1 MNGIIDFH
9 THAFPDDLA
18 ARAIPF
24 LEQEGNVKAWLN
36 GTVADLLRSMD
47 RAGIEKSVICSI
59 ATQPRQFRSILE
71 WSKSIRSDRLIPLPS
86 IHPLSEN
93 PAEELRIIAVE
104 GFPGIK
110 MHPYYQNFA
119 LDTEQMTA
127 IYEALIDNNL
137 MVVMH
142 TGFDIAFP
150 RIPLCDPSRIIKVLN
165 GFPGLKMITTHLGA
179 WDHWDE
185 ARRLLIGRPVYM
197 ELSYALDFLDPAT
210 ARRMIIS
217 HPQEYL
223 LFGSDSPW
231 SDQENTLRLLRQL
244 ELDPAL
250 YRKIVRDNAE
260 RLLAG

>member
-1 MNGIIDFH
+1 MNGVIDFH

-18 ARAIPF
+18 ARAIAH
-24 LEQEGNVKAWLN
+24 LEKEGNVKACLN
-36 GTVADLLRSMD
+36 GTVTDLLRSMD

-59 ATQPRQFRSILE
+59 ATRPQQFNSILE
-71 WSKSIRSDRLIPLPS
+71 WSKSIRSDRLVPLPS

-93 PAEELRIIAVE
+93 PAGELRIIAGE

-110 MHPYYQNFA
+110 MHPYYQDFA
-119 LDTEQMTA
+119 LDAEEMA
-127 IYEALIDNNL
+127 PIYEALIDNNL

-150 RIPLCDPSRIIKVLN
+150 RIPLCDPARIIKVLDD
-165 GFPGLKMITTHLGA
+165 FPGLKMITTHLGA

-197 ELSYALDFLDPAT
+197 ELSYALDFLDADT
-210 ARRMIIS
+210 ARQMIIS
-217 HPQEYL
+217 HPPEYL

-231 SDQENTLRLLRQL
+231 SDQENTLRLLRRL
-244 ELDPAL
+244 ELDPVL
-250 YRKIVRDNAE
+250 FQNIVRDNGK

>member
-1 MNGIIDFH
+1 MNGVIDFH

-18 ARAIPF
+18 ARAIAH
-24 LEQEGNVKAWLN
+24 LEKEGNVKACLN
-36 GTVADLLRSMD
+36 GTVTDLLRSMD

-59 ATQPRQFRSILE
+59 ATRPQQFNSILE
-71 WSKSIRSDRLIPLPS
+71 WSKSIRSDRLVPLPS

-93 PAEELRIIAVE
+93 PAGELRIIAGE

-110 MHPYYQNFA
+110 MHPYYQDFA
-119 LDTEQMTA
+119 LDAEEMA
-127 IYEALIDNNL
+127 PIYEALIDNNL

-150 RIPLCDPSRIIKVLN
+150 RIPLCDPARIIKVLDD
-165 GFPGLKMITTHLGA
+165 FPGLKMITTHLGA

-197 ELSYALDFLDPAT
+197 ELSYALDFLDADT
-210 ARRMIIS
+210 ARQMIIS
-217 HPQEYL
+217 HPPEYL

-231 SDQENTLRLLRQL
+231 SDQENTLRLLRRL
-244 ELDPAL
+244 ELDPVL
-250 YRKIVRDNAE
+250 FRNIVRDNGK

>member
-1 MNGIIDFH
+1 VNGVIDFH

-18 ARAIPF
+18 ARAIAH
-24 LEQEGNVKAWLN
+24 LEKEGNVKACLN
-36 GTVADLLRSMD
+36 GTVTDLLRSMD

-59 ATQPRQFRSILE
+59 ATRPQQFNSILE
-71 WSKSIRSDRLIPLPS
+71 WSKSIRSDRLVPLPS

-93 PAEELRIIAVE
+93 PAGELRIIAGE

-110 MHPYYQNFA
+110 MHPYYQDFA
-119 LDTEQMTA
+119 LDAEEMA
-127 IYEALIDNNL
+127 PIYEALIDNNL

-150 RIPLCDPSRIIKVLN
+150 RIPLCDPARIIKVLDD
-165 GFPGLKMITTHLGA
+165 FPGLKMITTHLGA

-197 ELSYALDFLDPAT
+197 ELSYALDFLDADT
-210 ARRMIIS
+210 ARQMIIS
-217 HPQEYL
+217 HPPEYL

-231 SDQENTLRLLRQL
+231 SDQENTLRLLRRL
-244 ELDPAL
+244 ELDPVL
-250 YRKIVRDNAE
+250 FRNIVRDNGK

>member
-1 MNGIIDFH
+1 VNGVIDFH

-18 ARAIPF
+18 ARAIAH
-24 LEQEGNVKAWLN
+24 LEKEGNVKACLN
-36 GTVADLLRSMD
+36 GTVGDLLRSMD

-59 ATQPRQFRSILE
+59 ATRPRQFNSILE

-93 PAEELRIIAVE
+93 PAGELRIIAGE

-110 MHPYYQNFA
+110 MHPYYQDFA
-119 LDTEQMTA
+119 LDAEEMA
-127 IYEALIDNNL
+127 PIYEALIDNNL

-150 RIPLCDPSRIIKVLN
+150 RIPLCDPARIIKVLHD
-165 GFPGLKMITTHLGA
+165 FPGLKMITTHLGA

-197 ELSYALDFLDPAT
+197 ELSYALDFLDADT
-210 ARRMIIS
+210 ARQMIIS
-217 HPQEYL
+217 HPPAYL

-231 SDQENTLRLLRQL
+231 SDQENTLRLLRRL
-244 ELDPAL
+244 ELDPVL
-250 YRKIVRDNAE
+250 FQNIVRDNGK